1 MTPDSK
7 LYIITRADLIPG
19 ARAAQSCHAMRAFI
33 EEHPDIDKE
42 WYAKSNNIV
51 LLEVADEPELYR
63 LVLRARTEGLA
74 YAVFREPDFD
84 NTITGIALCPKA
96 KHLVPNLPLA
106 LRDVA

>member
-33 EEHPDIDKE
+33 EEHPGIDKE
-42 WYAKSNNIV
+42 WYAQSNNIV
-51 LLEVADEPELYR
+51 LLEVADEHELYK
-63 LVLRARTEGLA
+63 LALRARSEGIP

-84 NTITGIALCPKA
+84 NTITGIALAPEGSR
-96 KHLVPNLPLA
+96 LVSNKRLA

>member
-19 ARAAQSCHAMRAFI
+19 ARAAQSCHAMRAFVS
-33 EEHPDIDKE
+33 EHPEIDKE

-51 LLEVADEPELYR
+51 LLEVPDETELYK
-63 LVLRARTEGLA
+63 LALRARSEGLA
-74 YAVFREPDFD
+74 CAIFREPDFD
-84 NTITGIALCPKA
+84 NTITGVALGPDA
-96 KHLVPNLPLA
+96 KHLVPNIKLA